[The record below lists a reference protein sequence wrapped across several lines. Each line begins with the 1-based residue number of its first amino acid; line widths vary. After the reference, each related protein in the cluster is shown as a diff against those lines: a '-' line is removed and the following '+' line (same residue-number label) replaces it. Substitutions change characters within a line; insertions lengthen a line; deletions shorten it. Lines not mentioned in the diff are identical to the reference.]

1 MPKQEGL
8 GGSEV
13 ERCKLR
19 PRQYMHRAL
28 WRRHRTPL
36 AAHLHSLAMASS
48 TDSIQATLFA
58 RPLPPLEPG
67 KTVYDRDL
75 VKQIS
80 AQMRMVYIVVGEMQR
95 CHQRSVQGVPSEEA
109 VPAITK
115 RCSRARLGR
124 GEWWFSVCS
133 VIPLH
138 RSTRLTLRTPR
149 PTCSTRRCIVVKV
162 SLG

>member
-1 MPKQEGL
+1 
-8 GGSEV
+8 
-13 ERCKLR
+13 
-19 PRQYMHRAL
+19 MHRAL

-80 AQMRMVYIVVGEMQR
+80 ALKEHRFVIAALHLANDDIHHAHLIAQDSEGDPTADLLHATLHRREGDYWNSKYWYSR
-95 CHQRSVQGVPSEEA
+95 LSPHPLVPSIPSAKAFVDACERDPKSESLRQRQWDELKA
-109 VPAITK
+109 LVEWT
-115 RCSRARLGR
+115 RAH
-124 GEWWFSVCS
+124 C
-133 VIPLH
+133 
-138 RSTRLTLRTPR
+138 
-149 PTCSTRRCIVVKV
+149 K
-162 SLG
+162 